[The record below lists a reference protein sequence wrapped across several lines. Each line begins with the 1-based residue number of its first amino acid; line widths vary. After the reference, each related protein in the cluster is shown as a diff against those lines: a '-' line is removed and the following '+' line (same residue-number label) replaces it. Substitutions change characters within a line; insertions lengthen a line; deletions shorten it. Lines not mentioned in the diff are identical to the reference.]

1 MIKLILMLLSG
12 AVVGYIL
19 RKKFSITFGLGTA
32 LMLIICL
39 LLFIMG
45 IDLGYNE
52 TLIPRLEIG
61 DQSIVLPSFAPR
73 VKMTSKMIS
82 IIVTSCILAVVV
94 MIITALNAK
103 IFSRFVNKTL
113 FGGTHGT
120 ALENAGFA
128 SECGEET
135 QAEQNAAQNHAALN
149 WLNNGTEIEQST
161 EQNMVAQDELNK
173 GTNDELSTEQN
184 HMSQNELNNKWAHSS
199 FKEKI
204 AAWKDSFFILGSFI
218 LGVILS
224 LYEVVPNSPHIK
236 TLSMYTLYI
245 LIIIVGLSIG
255 MDSKIFQTIK
265 SFPKKMLALP
275 ILTIIST
282 FIGGAISFIL
292 LRWMSSSE
300 YVYGTSFLDS
310 LGVSCG
316 LGYYSLSSLM
326 LNEIRG
332 AEIGTI
338 ALAFNILR
346 ELMTIVL
353 APVLVKYF
361 SPLAPISCGGATT
374 GDSTL
379 PAIQRACGNAY
390 VPLSIFHGISVDTSV
405 PFLITFISTLY

>member
-19 RKKFSITFGLGTA
+19 RKKFSKTFSLGKA
-32 LMLIICL
+32 LMIIICV

-52 TLIPRLEIG
+52 TLIPRLQIG
-61 DQSIVLPSFAPR
+61 DQSISLPSFAPR

-82 IIVTSCILAVVV
+82 IIVTSFILAVVV
-94 MIITALNAK
+94 MAITAFNAK
-103 IFSRFVNKTL
+103 IFSRFVSKAAINSKDV
-113 FGGTHGT
+113 
-120 ALENAGFA
+120 ANAG
-128 SECGEET
+128 T
-135 QAEQNAAQNHAALN
+135 QQRMP
-149 WLNNGTEIEQST
+149 EIPQ
-161 EQNMVAQDELNK
+161 
-173 GTNDELSTEQN
+173 
-184 HMSQNELNNKWAHSS
+184 HSS
-199 FKEKI
+199 FKEKL

-218 LGVILS
+218 LGVVLS
-224 LYEVVPNSPHIK
+224 LYEAVPNSPHIK

-275 ILTIIST
+275 LLTIIST
-282 FIGGAISFIL
+282 FIGGALSFIL
-292 LRWMSSSE
+292 LRWMSASE

-379 PAIQRACGNAY
+379 PAIQRACGNEY

>member
-19 RKKFSITFGLGTA
+19 RKKFSKTFSLGKA
-32 LMLIICL
+32 LMIIICL

-52 TLIPRLEIG
+52 TLIPRLQIG
-61 DQSIVLPSFAPR
+61 DQNITLPSFAPK

-82 IIVTSCILAVVV
+82 IIVTSFILAVVV
-94 MIITALNAK
+94 MAITAFNAK
-103 IFSRFVNKTL
+103 IFSRFVNKAVIS
-113 FGGTHGT
+113 GKDSV
-120 ALENAGFA
+120 NA
-128 SECGEET
+128 ET
-135 QAEQNAAQNHAALN
+135 QQIP
-149 WLNNGTEIEQST
+149 EIHQ
-161 EQNMVAQDELNK
+161 
-173 GTNDELSTEQN
+173 
-184 HMSQNELNNKWAHSS
+184 HSS
-199 FKEKI
+199 FKEKL
-204 AAWKDSFFILGSFI
+204 AAWKDSFYILGSFI
-218 LGVILS
+218 LGVVLS
-224 LYEVVPNSPHIK
+224 LYEAVPNSPHIK

-265 SFPKKMLALP
+265 SFPKKMLVLP
-275 ILTIIST
+275 LLTIIST

-292 LRWMSSSE
+292 LRWMSASE
-300 YVYGTSFLDS
+300 YVYGTSLLDS

-379 PAIQRACGNAY
+379 PAIQRACGNEY

>member
-19 RKKFSITFGLGTA
+19 RKKFSKTFSLGKA
-32 LMLIICL
+32 LMIIICL

-52 TLIPRLEIG
+52 TLIPRLQIG
-61 DQSIVLPSFAPR
+61 DQSISLPSFAPR

-82 IIVTSCILAVVV
+82 IIVTSFILAVVV
-94 MIITALNAK
+94 MAITAFNAK
-103 IFSRFVNKTL
+103 IFSRFVSKAAINSNDV
-113 FGGTHGT
+113 
-120 ALENAGFA
+120 ANAG
-128 SECGEET
+128 T
-135 QAEQNAAQNHAALN
+135 QQRMP
-149 WLNNGTEIEQST
+149 EIPQ
-161 EQNMVAQDELNK
+161 
-173 GTNDELSTEQN
+173 
-184 HMSQNELNNKWAHSS
+184 HSS
-199 FKEKI
+199 FKEKL

-218 LGVILS
+218 LGVVLS
-224 LYEVVPNSPHIK
+224 LYEAVPNSPHIK

-275 ILTIIST
+275 VLTILST
-282 FIGGAISFIL
+282 FIGGALSFIL
-292 LRWMSSSE
+292 LRWMSASE

-379 PAIQRACGNAY
+379 PAIQRACGNEY

>member
-19 RKKFSITFGLGTA
+19 RKKFSKTFSLGKA
-32 LMLIICL
+32 LMIIICL

-45 IDLGYNE
+45 LDLGYNE
-52 TLIPRLEIG
+52 TLIPRLQIG
-61 DQSIVLPSFAPR
+61 DQSISLPSFAPR

-82 IIVTSCILAVVV
+82 IIVTSFILAVVV
-94 MIITALNAK
+94 MAITAFNAK
-103 IFSRFVNKTL
+103 IFSGFVSKAAINSKDV
-113 FGGTHGT
+113 
-120 ALENAGFA
+120 ANAG
-128 SECGEET
+128 T
-135 QAEQNAAQNHAALN
+135 QQQMPD
-149 WLNNGTEIEQST
+149 IPQ
-161 EQNMVAQDELNK
+161 
-173 GTNDELSTEQN
+173 
-184 HMSQNELNNKWAHSS
+184 HSS
-199 FKEKI
+199 FKEKL

-218 LGVILS
+218 LGVVLS
-224 LYEVVPNSPHIK
+224 LYEAVPNSPHIK

-275 ILTIIST
+275 LLTIIST
-282 FIGGAISFIL
+282 FIGGALSFIL
-292 LRWMSSSE
+292 LRWMSASE
-300 YVYGTSFLDS
+300 YVYCTSFLDS

-379 PAIQRACGNAY
+379 PAIQRACGNEY

>member
-19 RKKFSITFGLGTA
+19 RKKFSKTFFLGKA
-32 LMLIICL
+32 LMIIICL

-52 TLIPRLEIG
+52 TLIPRLQIG
-61 DQSIVLPSFAPR
+61 DQSITLPSFAPR

-82 IIVTSCILAVVV
+82 IIVTSFILAVVV
-94 MIITALNAK
+94 MAITAFNAK
-103 IFSRFVNKTL
+103 IFSGFVNKAVIS
-113 FGGTHGT
+113 GKDSG
-120 ALENAGFA
+120 NA
-128 SECGEET
+128 ET
-135 QAEQNAAQNHAALN
+135 QQMP
-149 WLNNGTEIEQST
+149 EIPQ
-161 EQNMVAQDELNK
+161 
-173 GTNDELSTEQN
+173 
-184 HMSQNELNNKWAHSS
+184 HSS
-199 FKEKI
+199 FKEKL

-218 LGVILS
+218 LGVVLS
-224 LYEVVPNSPHIK
+224 LYEAVPNSPHIK

-275 ILTIIST
+275 FLTIIST

-292 LRWMSSSE
+292 LRWLSASE

-374 GDSTL
+374 SDSTL
-379 PAIQRACGNAY
+379 PAIQRACGNEY

>member
-19 RKKFSITFGLGTA
+19 RKKFSKTFSLGKA
-32 LMLIICL
+32 LMIIICL

-52 TLIPRLEIG
+52 TLIPRLQIG
-61 DQSIVLPSFAPR
+61 EQSITLPSFAPK

-82 IIVTSCILAVVV
+82 IIVTSFVLAVVV
-94 MIITALNAK
+94 MVATAFNAK
-103 IFSRFVNKTL
+103 IFSRFVSKVTMSGNDSARAVTP
-113 FGGTHGT
+113 
-120 ALENAGFA
+120 
-128 SECGEET
+128 
-135 QAEQNAAQNHAALN
+135 QMP
-149 WLNNGTEIEQST
+149 EIPQ
-161 EQNMVAQDELNK
+161 
-173 GTNDELSTEQN
+173 
-184 HMSQNELNNKWAHSS
+184 HSS
-199 FKEKI
+199 FKEKL

-218 LGVILS
+218 LGVVLS
-224 LYEVVPNSPHIK
+224 LYEAVPNSPHIK

-275 ILTIIST
+275 LLTIIST
-282 FIGGAISFIL
+282 FIGGALSFIL
-292 LRWMSSSE
+292 LRWMSASE

-379 PAIQRACGNAY
+379 PAIQRACGNEY